1 MNDFT
6 KRLLGCFSA
15 APHDL
20 DKGEQLAEEV
30 QALYKK
36 KLRKAVIECY
46 LRLAGAA
53 AITVYGAIGIKYN
66 TGRYVDWALFTAL
79 VGFVSMA
86 MIILWY
92 WQLQAKLSI
101 QREIKQLRLE
111 VSQLLEDKDAS
122 SILNQ

>member
-15 APHDL
+15 PPHDL
-20 DKGEQLAEEV
+20 EKGEQLAEGV

-36 KLRKAVIECY
+36 KIRRAVIECY

-53 AITVYGAIGIKYN
+53 AVTVYGAIGIRYN
-66 TGRYVDWALFTAL
+66 TGRYVDWALFTAM
-79 VGFVSMA
+79 VGFVSVA

-111 VSQLLEDKDAS
+111 ISHLLEDKQAQSDIA
-122 SILNQ
+122 